1 MRYPTLALASLFALC
16 PLYAPSAFAQGE
28 AGAEAEAAAPK
39 TGVRFVICSPS
50 GNRLPNPLYYHAGK
64 NVYKSVSISGRV
76 PSARIKPEAG
86 KVVFYDQDPTPSTKE
101 DKGDKGDSADPK
113 AQPKPVL
120 TVEVPANA
128 ASKSLCIV
136 VPGDTPAKSK
146 TLFLNEA
153 DFPKKGVHLIN
164 LSATPLQMT
173 TSRKGDFSD
182 KKVSKIAPYRAGEGV
197 SKNNSWTFT
206 EGKHGEQVAF
216 QLAYLKKGEK
226 SSAPQNLRRSKF
238 IVSERQS
245 QISIVVKDPSRDGL
259 KLLSIQFG
267 D

>member
-1 MRYPTLALASLFALC
+1 MRYLTLALAWASLFALC
-16 PLYAPSAFAQGE
+16 PLYAQSASARG
-28 AGAEAEAAAPK
+28 GADTEEAAPK

-76 PSARIKPEAG
+76 PSARVKPEAG
-86 KVVFYDQDPTPSTKE
+86 KVIFYDQDPTPPSAKE
-101 DKGDKGDSADPK
+101 DKGSKESSAEPK
-113 AQPKPVL
+113 EQPKPVL
-120 TVEVPANA
+120 TVEVPANVG
-128 ASKSLCIV
+128 SKSLCIV
-136 VPGDTPAKSK
+136 VPGDTPSKSK

-164 LSATPLQMT
+164 LSATPLQMS

-182 KKVSKIAPYRAGEGV
+182 KKVSKIAPYRASEGI
-197 SKNNSWTFT
+197 SKSNSWTFT

-216 QLAYLKKGEK
+216 QLTYQKKGET
-226 SSAPQNLRRSKF
+226 APQSLRRSKF